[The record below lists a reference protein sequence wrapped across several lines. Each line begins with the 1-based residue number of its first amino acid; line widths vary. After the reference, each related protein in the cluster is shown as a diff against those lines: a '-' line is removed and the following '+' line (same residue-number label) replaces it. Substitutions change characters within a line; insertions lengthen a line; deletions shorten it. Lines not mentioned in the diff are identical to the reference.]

1 MGYHFHITFFLG
13 QCVSDFSSSLLVVF
27 RWPDGL
33 KFVVMSSEG
42 HLSHNPP
49 SFLLSFFLVGKCC
62 FVCFLS
68 VCVAMDLGLA
78 DWLDLIR
85 SCAVSSTSSC
95 PQHLVDF
102 QPTRVV
108 KSAATAK
115 RGHFHTGTLS
125 PWQLLLTLAQL
136 CSSRALQVAPGR
148 LIHSAARGEG
158 AALFYI
164 YSIEPASALLCSAF
178 CLPYSHGHLQCLLI
192 SRLQSNRRKTT

>member
-1 MGYHFHITFFLG
+1 
-13 QCVSDFSSSLLVVF
+13 
-27 RWPDGL
+27 L

-148 LIHSAARGEG
+148 LIHSGARGEG

-164 YSIEPASALLCSAF
+164 YSIEPASALLFA
-178 CLPYSHGHLQCLLI
+178 SHTRTAIFNVSSSLDS
-192 SRLQSNRRKTT
+192 SRTGEKPLEDATLHKFPLSSHFTSS